1 MANTIKLKRGSGSDP
16 QASDLV
22 VGEVAIRT
30 DNGKL
35 FTKKDNGTIA
45 EISGSGGGAGS
56 DIFINTL
63 SSSSGSGGGSA
74 TFNGTATRFTLSN
87 PPDIS
92 AQQLL
97 VSINGVI
104 QKPNSG
110 TSPSEGFAID
120 GADIIFAAA
129 PETGANF
136 FIVTY
141 GTIGLS
147 EPADNS
153 VTSAK
158 IVNGAIV
165 NDDVNTNAAIAGTKI
180 SPNFGSQNI
189 ITTGDISLNG
199 TNPTISFIDSNENAD
214 FRLFIN
220 VGKFRIQDVTDS
232 NSDRFIVHTDGHI
245 DIPGNLD
252 VGAGVD
258 VTGNVSV
265 TSGDVSLVGGQTVSW
280 DSSNA
285 DLIFNDYAKINLGTD
300 KDFKMYQAGDNTIL
314 QSANTSGGVY
324 LQGALVQIGSET
336 GEAGV
341 KYVKDDSVE
350 LYFDNSK
357 KLETV
362 SNGIS
367 VTGNVILPDSADGN
381 TGRFKSGASA
391 DLQMYHDGTN
401 SIIKNS
407 EGDLFVRNHA
417 GGELKLQAKFGEDS
431 IICKPDGAVE
441 LLYDAVK
448 KLETTTEGVLVS
460 RTSGTTLYKASVAG
474 NSTIGLEIQKTGS
487 TTQSWRIVDGQ
498 TANGKLEF
506 YDVTN
511 SATRMC
517 IDGLGRIGI
526 GTASPSYP
534 IDFRVASGDANM
546 RLRADGT
553 GSGDDTVFR
562 MQVAGTVQDNYIY
575 FGDSE
580 DSNAGYINYNHAS
593 NYLRFITNTN
603 ERMRIDTL
611 GRVAI
616 STSSIS
622 SVNNG
627 STEAKYFDA
636 NDGCRLMSSRAS
648 TGAREHHVFFNPNG
662 DVGDI
667 TTSGSGTT
675 FNTSSDYRL
684 KENQV
689 LISDGITRLKTL
701 KPYKFNWK
709 VDTSTIV
716 DGFFAHE
723 VSAAV
728 PEAVTGEKDA
738 TENCSNVVL
747 DKDGKFLEKDV
758 TEEQWNK
765 GKAEDPAT
773 YPSDS
778 TWSASY
784 TKNVYQKIDHSKLVP
799 LLTAA
804 LQEAI
809 GKIETLETKVAALEA
824 G

>member
-1 MANTIKLKRGSGSDP
+1 MANLVKLKRGSGSDP
-16 QASDLV
+16 SASDLV

-129 PETGANF
+129 PDTGANF

-265 TSGDVSLVGGQTVSW
+265 TSGDVSLLGAQTVSW
-280 DSSNA
+280 DSSAA

-300 KDFKMYQAGDNTIL
+300 KDFRMYQDTNNTIL
-314 QSANTSGGVY
+314 QSSNTAGGVY

-341 KYVKDDSVE
+341 KFVKDSSVE
-350 LYFDNSK
+350 LYHNNSK
-357 KLETV
+357 K
-362 SNGIS
+362 
-367 VTGNVILPDSADGN
+367 
-381 TGRFKSGASA
+381 F
-391 DLQMYHDGTN
+391 
-401 SIIKNS
+401 
-407 EGDLFVRNHA
+407 
-417 GGELKLQAKFGEDS
+417 
-431 IICKPDGAVE
+431 
-441 LLYDAVK
+441 
-448 KLETTTEGVLVS
+448 ETTSGGVLVTGDLELARNFPS
-460 RTSGTTLYKASVAG
+460 LTFTDTNHNSDYRITNADGTFVAH
-474 NSTIGLEIQKTGS
+474 
-487 TTQSWRIVDGQ
+487 
-498 TANGKLEF
+498 
-506 YDVTN
+506 DVTN
-511 SATRMC
+511 SADRVALDSSGKIGIGTTTPEVMLDIRANDPGIQLVDTSGTNAYGN
-517 IDGLGRIGI
+517 IDFVGDSLILTSRGGSSSHGNIDFRRYNGSTLVNNMRIDANGRIGI
-526 GTASPSYP
+526 GTSSPAYP
-534 IDFRVASGDANM
+534 VDIRVASGDANM

-553 GSGDDTVFR
+553 GAGDDTVFR
-562 MQVAGTVQDNYIY
+562 MQVAGTTQDNYIY
-575 FGDSE
+575 FGDSD
-580 DSNAGYINYNHAS
+580 DSNAGYIHYNHES
-593 NYLRFITNTN
+593 NYLRFFTNTN
-603 ERMRIDTL
+603 ERMRLDTL
-611 GRVAI
+611 GRVLI
-616 STSSIS
+616 STGSI
-622 SVNNG
+622 G
-627 STEAKYFDA
+627 
-636 NDGCRLMSSRAS
+636 
-648 TGAREHHVFFNPNG
+648 HVS
-662 DVGDI
+662 
-667 TTSGSGTT
+667 SGS
-675 FNTSSDYRL
+675 
-684 KENQV
+684 
-689 LISDGITRLKTL
+689 
-701 KPYKFNWK
+701 
-709 VDTSTIV
+709 
-716 DGFFAHE
+716 A
-723 VSAAV
+723 
-728 PEAVTGEKDA
+728 EA
-738 TENCSNVVL
+738 
-747 DKDGKFLEKDV
+747 
-758 TEEQWNK
+758 
-765 GKAEDPAT
+765 
-773 YPSDS
+773 
-778 TWSASY
+778 
-784 TKNVYQKIDHSKLVP
+784 
-799 LLTAA
+799 
-804 LQEAI
+804 
-809 GKIETLETKVAALEA
+809 
-824 G
+824 